1 MEEQIV
7 IQENTQSPAEQS
19 PKSKKKQKFK
29 ELSKFWK
36 ITVICLTV
44 TTLVALGAAI
54 GYFMVNVYPLF
65 GLMGV

>member
-1 MEEQIV
+1 MDEQIV
-7 IQENTQSPAEQS
+7 IQKNDQSPAEQS
-19 PKSKKKQKFK
+19 PKGKKKQKFK

-36 ITVICLTV
+36 ITVIGLTV

-54 GYFMVNVYPLF
+54 GYFMINIYPLF